1 MSRRFRLKDLLPSK
15 RVPPVAPLS
24 KDYYLTVMA
33 ARQPL
38 PIMAAIAAPKGA
50 NEAVPGFIVP
60 LSSGAEKSDLARP
73 LARGTYGIASPDQKT
88 VLRLTVVPT
97 DEVGFD
103 AAAVAQDRMA
113 DRLGQEDRARLAAT
127 WTLLQLQFESFD
139 PALFPALSFFL
150 QVAQRLTE
158 LTDGVLADP
167 LSRRYL
173 SASEIY
179 HVPPPG
185 LSLNMP
191 DVIGIHV
198 RPDGDR
204 FALATAGM
212 AKVSHPELDLPGVG
226 AEHVELAELFLLGL
240 AHGVWR
246 GQPLELGALVGEAE
260 GLFRLIPG
268 GRDAGWWGKTVP
280 YELTPENH
288 STAGGALE
296 AWRNAAQS

>member
-1 MSRRFRLKDLLPSK
+1 MSRRFRLKDLLPAK
-15 RVPPVAPLS
+15 RVPPVAPLA
-24 KDYYLTVMA
+24 KDYYVTVMA

-60 LSSGAEKSDLARP
+60 LSSGADKSDLARP

-167 LSRRYL
+167 LSQRNL
-173 SASEIY
+173 SRSAPRAVAQ
-179 HVPPPG
+179 HAGCDCHPRAPG
-185 LSLNMP
+185 W
-191 DVIGIHV
+191 
-198 RPDGDR
+198 RPLCLGH
-204 FALATAGM
+204 G
-212 AKVSHPELDLPGVG
+212 G
-226 AEHVELAELFLLGL
+226 HVE
-240 AHGVWR
+240 
-246 GQPLELGALVGEAE
+246 
-260 GLFRLIPG
+260 
-268 GRDAGWWGKTVP
+268 GRP
-280 YELTPENH
+280 P
-288 STAGGALE
+288 
-296 AWRNAAQS
+296 